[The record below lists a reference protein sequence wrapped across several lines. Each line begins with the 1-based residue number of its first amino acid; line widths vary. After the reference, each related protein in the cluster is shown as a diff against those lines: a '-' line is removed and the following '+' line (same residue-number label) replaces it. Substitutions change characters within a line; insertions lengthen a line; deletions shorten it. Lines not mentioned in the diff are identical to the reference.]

1 MTNLLEYTEEVIKRF
16 PSLKSEIN
24 GLLDLCV
31 MEIEEGGSE
40 QHEIELCWSDIDQ
53 LVKEEEA
60 KILSRNI

>member
-1 MTNLLEYTEEVIKRF
+1 MTNLLEYAEEVTKRF
-16 PSLKSEIN
+16 PSLKSDISS
-24 GLLDLCV
+24 LLDLCI

-53 LVKEEEA
+53 LVKDEEA